1 MLRKQNLIEIVEN
14 MDVKT
19 DYYFAMLPN
28 EVSKEIIQQIQQQF
42 IRQSSFLNK
51 VDSTPETYWHVT
63 EFYFPSID
71 KLNTAFIELGI
82 PNQIEL
88 NQFQHFFQEIIEN
101 YHHRIEHYTI
111 TGIKRM
117 GDKAISLLLEKNGQ
131 EEIFNEK
138 ICSVFRRFL
147 KNQNIADKDIER
159 LLNYENF
166 SFKYHRQEKF
176 VPHMTIGK
184 IKDFD
189 DIENINHDLQL
200 MLKPY
205 IGSEIYL
212 ENMKL
217 KANR

>member
-1 MLRKQNLIEIVEN
+1 

-28 EVSKEIIQQIQQQF
+28 EINKKIIRQIQQQF
-42 IRQSSFLNK
+42 IRQPNFLNK
-51 VDSTPETYWHVT
+51 VDPTPETYWHVT
-63 EFYFPSID
+63 EFYFPSVD

-82 PNQIEL
+82 PNQIEP

-101 YHHRIEHYTI
+101 YHHRIEHYII
-111 TGIKRM
+111 TGIKLM
-117 GDKAISLLLEKNGQ
+117 GDKAISLLLEKDGR

-138 ICSVFRRFL
+138 IYSVFRHFL
-147 KNQNIADKDIER
+147 QNQNIADKDIER

-189 DIENINHDLQL
+189 NIENIEYDLQL